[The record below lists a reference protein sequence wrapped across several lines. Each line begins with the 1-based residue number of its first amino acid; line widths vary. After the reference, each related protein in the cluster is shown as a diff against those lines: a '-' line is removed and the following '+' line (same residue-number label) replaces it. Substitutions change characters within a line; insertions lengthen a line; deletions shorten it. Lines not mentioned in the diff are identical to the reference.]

1 MSSRRTPTP
10 EELRRRRAMSA
21 RVRRRRMLVS
31 DLGAGIL
38 LALIALLLAS
48 GLAVAALGA
57 IIVLALCAA
66 WVLAER
72 RGARPRRR
80 RPRRNATAPRE
91 RAGEGT
97 EGRLQQTDAARRAT
111 VESSTRVSYR
121 REERR

>member
-1 MSSRRTPTP
+1 MSSGRTPTP

-80 RPRRNATAPRE
+80 RPRRSATTPRE
-91 RAGEGT
+91 RAGEA
-97 EGRLQQTDAARRAT
+97 EGRLQRADAVPRAT

-121 REERR
+121 RQERR

>member
-1 MSSRRTPTP
+1 
-10 EELRRRRAMSA
+10 
-21 RVRRRRMLVS
+21 MLVS
-31 DLGAGIL
+31 DLGAGVA

-80 RPRRNATAPRE
+80 RPRSSATAPRE
-91 RAGEGT
+91 RAGEGA
-97 EGRLQQTDAARRAT
+97 EGCLQRADAVPRAT

-121 REERR
+121 RQERR